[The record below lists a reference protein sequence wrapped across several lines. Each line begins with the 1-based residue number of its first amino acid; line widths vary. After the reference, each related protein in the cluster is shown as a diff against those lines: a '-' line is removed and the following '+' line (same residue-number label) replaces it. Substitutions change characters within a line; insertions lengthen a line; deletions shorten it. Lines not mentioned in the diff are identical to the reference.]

1 MYFDIAAQ
9 GNVFTILCSNT
20 YFRVGAHTIHPRI
33 HSVHM
38 YIRRYTGEQKNCIM
52 CVNSCVMCAVQQQLH
67 HFAYCQC
74 STCTHITCRALA
86 M

>member
-33 HSVHM
+33 HSVHT
-38 YIRRYTGEQKNCIM
+38 YIRT
-52 CVNSCVMCAVQQQLH
+52 CVDIQENKRTALCV
-67 HFAYCQC
+67 
-74 STCTHITCRALA
+74 
-86 M
+86 